1 MSFGLWS
8 LQTMSQLAW
17 SVDVNEF
24 RAQAGISQSGGA
36 QRAQRHESAAVYDHR
51 VKMEVD

>member
-8 LQTMSQLAW
+8 AVCRDDVAALVW

-36 QRAQRHESAAVYDHR
+36 QRAQRHESAAV
-51 VKMEVD
+51 

>member
-1 MSFGLWS
+1 MVSADDVAALV
-8 LQTMSQLAW
+8 W

-36 QRAQRHESAAVYDHR
+36 QRAQWHESAPQYDHH